1 MPHMRLGVA
10 CLILASVSV
19 ASASI
24 VDIGKLMP
32 LGDSITEGTGTPQ
45 LGGYRGPLYAS
56 LRTDG
61 FTFTPVGPRTQ
72 GGLGLSL
79 QDRPHAG
86 QPAWNVA
93 SLTFGQAA
101 FPDRG
106 NVSQWMAA
114 HAPDVVLLMA
124 GTNDSA
130 EYKNNPM
137 GMRSRYNELLDAI
150 FAVDPSVQVH
160 MASIPKANSSFGA
173 NYLHHLAHAT
183 NISQMVPEIVA
194 ERQLAGRSIFYVDMF
209 TALDPA
215 TDLADFV
222 HPNAQ
227 GYAKIATKWEQSL
240 QAVPEPTSLLGAS
253 GLMALLLRSKLRR
266 AQS

>member
-1 MPHMRLGVA
+1 MDPMRGVLSAGVVA
-10 CLILASVSV
+10 CV
-19 ASASI
+19 ALGSATV
-24 VDIGKLMP
+24 VDLGRIMP

-45 LGGYRGPLYAS
+45 VGGYRGPLYDA
-56 LRTDG
+56 LRADS

-72 GGLGLSL
+72 GATALAAA
-79 QDRPHAG
+79 DRPHAG
-86 QPAWNVA
+86 QPSWNVA

-101 FPDRG
+101 LPDRG
-106 NVSQWMAA
+106 NVTAWMTAY
-114 HAPDVVLLMA
+114 APDVVLLMA

-130 EYKNNPM
+130 EYKNNPA

-150 FAVDPSVQVH
+150 FAVDPTVQVH

-183 NISQMVPEIVA
+183 NVSVMVPEIVA

-215 TDLADFV
+215 TDVADFV

-227 GYAKIATKWEQSL
+227 GYGKIAARWEQSL
-240 QAVPEPTSLLGAS
+240 QAVPEPTSMIALGGLV
-253 GLMALLLRSKLRR
+253 GLMMRRKRR
-266 AQS
+266 A